1 MWVYMV
7 VRFPFVQA
15 ISVFNIT
22 KFEEGR
28 EEEEDTCANN
38 SPSLNVDKL
47 FHYSTAAI
55 HSSFRNESRTRNRL
69 KISKMNFVS
78 VSTYWLSLSRF
89 FAMFRDCN
97 VHMDKPKTKTK
108 LAAAAAG
115 TKTTRIVRV
124 HMEQE

>member
-38 SPSLNVDKL
+38 SPSLNVD
-47 FHYSTAAI
+47 
-55 HSSFRNESRTRNRL
+55 
-69 KISKMNFVS
+69 
-78 VSTYWLSLSRF
+78 
-89 FAMFRDCN
+89 
-97 VHMDKPKTKTK
+97 
-108 LAAAAAG
+108 
-115 TKTTRIVRV
+115 
-124 HMEQE
+124 